1 MEINKHIGE
10 GFGKGELYDVLVQ
23 LQNLVGILP
32 IGGETFYVSQYG
44 NNTTGLSW
52 ANAFTTIAAAITA
65 AVAENTARPYTRNR
79 IYIEGGANYAE
90 TLVAFPANCDLVGV
104 GTVSQ
109 GQVMVYGTTNI
120 ATAVKNCHVYN
131 LRFSNQTASVPVV
144 TICDSCHGIEFHN
157 CVFVNGDGNNST
169 IGLKMGSCRRF
180 KVISCRFA
188 GNPPSVIG
196 INVDGIYALDSEI
209 KDCVISATT
218 TGISVADGTSA
229 DYGFLIK
236 GNTIARLDP
245 NSVAQM
251 TTGIAYLDTNSRIHC
266 FICDN
271 YISAVTYI
279 SHAGVASATAL
290 ANACIGNR
298 YVAAGD
304 AYIDG
309 HAIS

>member
-1 MEINKHIGE
+1 MEIKRSIARGW
-10 GFGKGELYDVLVQ
+10 GKGELYDILVALKNGQ
-23 LQNLVGILP
+23 LP

-52 ANAFTTIAAAITA
+52 ETAFTTIASAIAA
-65 AVAENTARPYTRNR
+65 AVAENAARPYVRNR

-90 TLVAFPANCDLVGV
+90 TLVAFPTNCDIVGV

-131 LRFSNQTASVPVV
+131 LRFYNITNSVPVV
-144 TICDSCHGIEFHN
+144 TICSSCHGIEFHN

-180 KVISCRFA
+180 KVHNCRFA

-196 INVDGIYALDSEI
+196 ITVDGIYALDAEI
-209 KDCVISATT
+209 KDCIISATT
-218 TGISVADGTSA
+218 TGISVANGTTA

-236 GNTIARLDP
+236 GNVIARMDP
-245 NSVAQM
+245 NTVAQM
-251 TTGIAYLDTNSRIHC
+251 TTGIAYLDTQSRIHS

-271 YISAVTYI
+271 FISAVTYI
-279 SHAGVASATAL
+279 SHAGGSSDTAL
-290 ANACIGNR
+290 ANATVGNR

-304 AYIDG
+304 HYIDG